1 MRAKYRPLRSGGH
14 EEDYGLGLYDLEEG
28 TVMCIPDVT
37 FIQARRDLL
46 RHSIEDTLI
55 NTCWAIEE
63 REWELDKNLLKER
76 TLCLEYL

>member
-1 MRAKYRPLRSGGH
+1 MHTDDTYI
-14 EEDYGLGLYDLEEG
+14 E
-28 TVMCIPDVT
+28 
-37 FIQARRDLL
+37 ARRDLL

>member
-1 MRAKYRPLRSGGH
+1 
-14 EEDYGLGLYDLEEG
+14 
-28 TVMCIPDVT
+28 MCIPDVT

-46 RHSIEDTLI
+46 RHSIEGTLI

-76 TLCLEYL
+76 NLCLEYL